1 MASSASSPTSTV
13 SKLARRQ
20 RSGQRRDVL
29 GERPVLGRLLARAVQ
44 ILPCQR
50 REAVVEQEARSL
62 RHAPPRAQRHDRL
75 GLDFGPLVCLT
86 RKTAWRFVE
95 RSASADRGLRRVAAR
110 RHTLEHRATRRRSA
124 CHTVLLHDLVQVAE
138 MQVLAE
144 PLAAR
149 RVGRRPARGASG
161 PRRSGPAPSP
171 THAHKRFG
179 TPRDRRTGSDVGSER
194 RRLLRHGVGEAMHE
208 RGVDEDLARL
218 QRHDVVVEAKVDDG
232 RGQRPVAMGWTAGP
246 LAARSGQKHNAHET
260 AAWRRRRRRR
270 RWWWW

>member
-50 REAVVEQEARSL
+50 REAVAEQEARSL

-75 GLDFGPLVCLT
+75 GLEFGPLVCLA
-86 RKTAWRFVE
+86 RKTAWRFIE

-138 MQVLAE
+138 MQVLA
-144 PLAAR
+144 
-149 RVGRRPARGASG
+149 
-161 PRRSGPAPSP
+161 APSLL
-171 THAHKRFG
+171 G
-179 TPRDRRTGSDVGSER
+179 GSDGGQPEARADLAEVGQLQAPHTHTCGSER
-194 RRLLRHGVGEAMHE
+194 PEIAALAATWAANAAACCATA
-208 RGVDEDLARL
+208 LAR
-218 QRHDVVVEAKVDDG
+218 QCTSEASTKTW
-232 RGQRPVAMGWTAGP
+232 PACSAMTW
-246 LAARSGQKHNAHET
+246 
-260 AAWRRRRRRR
+260 
-270 RWWWW
+270 